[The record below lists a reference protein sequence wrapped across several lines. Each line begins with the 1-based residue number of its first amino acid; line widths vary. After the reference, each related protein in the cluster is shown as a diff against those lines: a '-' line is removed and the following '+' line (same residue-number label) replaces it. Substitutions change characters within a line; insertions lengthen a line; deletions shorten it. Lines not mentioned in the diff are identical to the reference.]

1 MMSQFVCAYCGAEVP
16 TTPGYEMTAA
26 VRHAR
31 DAGHPDAGLRLSR
44 LVRKRAASRRRQR
57 WDALP
62 LHVRGAVALTVLLLA
77 AVLAGWVTDQMKDD
91 QPGHSYEPCTG
102 GFPIRRC

>member
-1 MMSQFVCAYCGAEVP
+1 MSRFLCAYCGAEVP

-44 LVRKRAASRRRQR
+44 PVRKRTASRRRQR

-62 LHVRGAVALTVLLLA
+62 MHVRGAVALTVFLLA
-77 AVLAGWVTDQMKDD
+77 AVLGGWIADQVKDD
-91 QPGHSYEPCTG
+91 RPGHSYGPCKG
-102 GFPIRRC
+102 GFPVRRC